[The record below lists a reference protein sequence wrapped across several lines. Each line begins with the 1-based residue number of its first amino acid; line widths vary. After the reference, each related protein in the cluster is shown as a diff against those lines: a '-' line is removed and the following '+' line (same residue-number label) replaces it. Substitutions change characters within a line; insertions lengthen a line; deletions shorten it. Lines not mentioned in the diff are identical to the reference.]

1 MRSSTLEYLLL
12 KVKINYT
19 QFFAEIC
26 IKFHAVQNCINLEQH
41 QILYVVF
48 ML

>member
-1 MRSSTLEYLLL
+1 MRSSTVEYLLL

-19 QFFAEIC
+19 QCFAEKC
-26 IKFHAVQNCINLEQH
+26 IKFDAVQNCINFEQH